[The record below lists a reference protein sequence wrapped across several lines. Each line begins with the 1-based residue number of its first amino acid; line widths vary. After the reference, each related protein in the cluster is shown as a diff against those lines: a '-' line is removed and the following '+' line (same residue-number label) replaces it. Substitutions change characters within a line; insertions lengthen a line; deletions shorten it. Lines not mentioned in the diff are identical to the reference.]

1 LDFDL
6 PVDGQRVPVS
16 MSLPKRRTDAVQSKN
31 GGYHLKI
38 SGVSCSGGCS
48 IQRRRLD
55 ASHAFTQVDNQR
67 TTADVIE
74 LSAELPPPSVELMT
88 ITVGNQ

>member
-1 LDFDL
+1 
-6 PVDGQRVPVS
+6 
-16 MSLPKRRTDAVQSKN
+16 
-31 GGYHLKI
+31 
-38 SGVSCSGGCS
+38 
-48 IQRRRLD
+48 LD

-74 LSAELPPPSVELMT
+74 LSAELPPPSVELIT